1 MGEELVDTEQ
11 PTETARALTFDSRLD
26 SEEIWK
32 CEQCDHIGRNFV
44 TCTNFQKSMAHIWG
58 FI

>member
-26 SEEIWK
+26 SDEIWK
-32 CEQCDHIGRNFV
+32 CEQCDQIGRNFV
-44 TCTNFQKSMAHIWG
+44 TCTNFQKSMAHI
-58 FI
+58 